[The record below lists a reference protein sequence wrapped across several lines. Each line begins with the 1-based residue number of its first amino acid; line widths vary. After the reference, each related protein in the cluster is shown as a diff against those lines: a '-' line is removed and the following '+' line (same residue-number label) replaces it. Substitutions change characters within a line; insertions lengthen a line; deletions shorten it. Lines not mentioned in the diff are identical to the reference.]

1 MKLPTLNP
9 FRALSTWW
17 RNRRPVKDAKAYG
30 VEGAA
35 LREAIRNLTGDE
47 LAENRRAF
55 AQRFAQF
62 SNRQRDRWLKANGC
76 PVQARP
82 RPVLPAG
89 PTGRRGRLVRSHPPR
104 GMTVEPLLAVPVT
117 DFSALRF
124 PLLLSPKIDGVRG
137 WNPDPV
143 APPGLGFC
151 SRKLKAFPNANAR
164 ALFDRDEFRGL
175 DGELALGDIAAPGL
189 LRATNAL
196 LQAHDRPA
204 DGLVWHVFDTLE
216 GGASIPYEE
225 RLAILARRVP
235 SLGPV
240 VRMVDQHLVHDREE
254 LEFWE
259 DHYLD
264 AGLEGV
270 IVRDPRAGYKFG
282 RSTEREGILL
292 KVKRFEDA
300 EATIVGSFELEHNDN
315 ARTTDERGFAKRSSH
330 QANKRA
336 AGVLGGWVV
345 RGLNGRFEGVEY
357 RVGGG
362 FTAKQRAEFWALRDE
377 AVGHVVTV
385 KYFARG
391 VKDKPRH
398 AQFKDF
404 RPEFDR

>member
-1 MKLPTLNP
+1 M
-9 FRALSTWW
+9 
-17 RNRRPVKDAKAYG
+17 
-30 VEGAA
+30 
-35 LREAIRNLTGDE
+35 
-47 LAENRRAF
+47 
-55 AQRFAQF
+55 
-62 SNRQRDRWLKANGC
+62 
-76 PVQARP
+76 
-82 RPVLPAG
+82 
-89 PTGRRGRLVRSHPPR
+89 
-104 GMTVEPLLAVPVT
+104 EPLLAVPVT

-137 WNPDPV
+137 WHPAPV
-143 APPGLGFC
+143 APELGFC
-151 SRKLKAFPNANAR
+151 SRKLKRFPNTNAC

-175 DGELALGDIAAPGL
+175 DGELALGDIASPGL

-204 DGLVWHVFDTLE
+204 GDLTWHVFDTLE
-216 GGASIPYEE
+216 GGAAIPYEE
-225 RLAILARRVP
+225 RLGILARRVP
-235 SLGPV
+235 HLGPS
-240 VRMVDQHLVHDREE
+240 VRMVTQHRVECRDE

-259 DHYLD
+259 DFYLD

-270 IVRDPRAGYKFG
+270 IVRDPRGRYKMG

-300 EATIVGSFELEHNDN
+300 EARIVGSFELEHNDN
-315 ARTTDERGFAKRSSH
+315 VKTTDERGFAKRSSH
-330 QANKRA
+330 QENKRA
-336 AGVLGGWVV
+336 AGTLGGFVV
-345 RGLNGRFEGVEY
+345 VGINGRFEGVEY

-362 FTAKQRAEFWALRDE
+362 FTAAQRAEFWALRDE

-404 RPEFDR
+404 RPDFDR